1 MVFHSYIAGLK
12 MLKCRASCAMISA
25 EKILQNE
32 AVGLCRLNE
41 CYIKHI
47 QTGKFF
53 YTSY

>member
-1 MVFHSYIAGLK
+1 

-41 CYIKHI
+41 CDIKHI
-47 QTGKFF
+47 QYKKLKCSNYIPNQKPGLK
-53 YTSY
+53 